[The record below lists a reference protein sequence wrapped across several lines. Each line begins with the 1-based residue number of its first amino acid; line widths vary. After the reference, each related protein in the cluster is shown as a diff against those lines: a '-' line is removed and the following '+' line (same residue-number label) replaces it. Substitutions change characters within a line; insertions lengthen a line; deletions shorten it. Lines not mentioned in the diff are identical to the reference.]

1 MEERVEHLEK
11 QNEVLVASRKKSL
24 QAAFQKK
31 IINVLRHENVQI
43 KQHNQIMESATGLAS
58 TLESHGYF

>member
-43 KQHNQIMESATGLAS
+43 KQHNQIMEHASGLAS
-58 TLESHGYF
+58 SLESHGYF

>member
-31 IINVLRHENVQI
+31 IINVMRHENVQI
-43 KQHNQIMESATGLAS
+43 KQHNQIMEQATGMAS
-58 TLESHGYF
+58 SLESHGYF

>member
-24 QAAFQKK
+24 QAAFQRK
-31 IINVLRHENVQI
+31 IINVMRHENSQI
-43 KQHNQIMESATGLAS
+43 KQHNQIMEHAS
-58 TLESHGYF
+58 GMASSLESHGYF